1 MALGPKVVSM
11 FKEDTLK
18 KQLWIYNSVNMC

>member
-11 FKEDTLK
+11 FNEYTLK